1 MSMLTFK
8 KKQRAKIARRVATG
22 AVVASA
28 VGVAA
33 AGVALAAQRTEQTV
47 PKLPAPGA
55 TFEADLTSK
64 GLELVVAGQQVNT
77 GPLTGKATFDID
89 SNNDDPSSVRTTIS
103 EFRLTSPVKKGG
115 VTVAVEPADQN
126 GKDRSVLRHD
136 RSKSPKLEHTL
147 SVPLT
152 ITVRHP
158 TVLGLPS
165 ETEEPLT
172 LQAEDAAVLIGQLS
186 GFPLKNARYK
196 LEEATELSQHGQSGN
211 ETATLLKFPV
221 KLEGF

>member
-1 MSMLTFK
+1 MLTSK
-8 KKQRAKIARRVATG
+8 KRQRAKIARRVATG

-33 AGVALAAQRTEQTV
+33 AGVAFAVQRTEQSV

-55 TFEADLTSK
+55 TIEADLASK
-64 GLELVVAGQQVNT
+64 GLELVVAGQQVST

-89 SNNDDPSSVRTTIS
+89 SNKDDPTSVQTTIS
-103 EFRLTSPVKKGG
+103 EFRLTSPAKKGG
-115 VTVAVEPADQN
+115 VTIAVEPANQN
-126 GKDRSVLRHD
+126 GQDGSVLRHD

-147 SVPLT
+147 TVPLT

-158 TVLGLPS
+158 EVLGLS
-165 ETEEPLT
+165 AEAGEPLT
-172 LQAEDAAVLIGQLS
+172 LKAEDAAVLIGQLS
-186 GFPLKNARYK
+186 GFPLKSNRYELK
-196 LEEATELSQHGQSGN
+196 EATELSQPGQSGS
-211 ETATLLKFPV
+211 EVATLLKFPV